1 MSCSFLFLVCRHM
14 LLRYGTLNPENKK
27 AVKQLLDPKAR
38 IEQLKMMYRNATSK
52 ESEGLYH
59 QFNYYGSAVLQ
70 ATEAGPGMCMY
81 RKVHGYYNGRGRL
94 WCSSTVWHGLNA
106 LRSFPSAFDVVHT
119 LISARHWELH
129 CS

>member
-1 MSCSFLFLVCRHM
+1 MASSFSLRHL
-14 LLRYGTLNPENKK
+14 LLRYGTLNPKNKK

-59 QFNYYGSAVLQ
+59 QFNYCSSSVLQ
-70 ATEAGPGMCMY
+70 ATEVGPGMY
-81 RKVHGYYNGRGRL
+81 VQKSGYYNGRGRL

-106 LRSFPSAFDVVHT
+106 LRSCPPAFDVVRT
-119 LISARHWELH
+119 LISAHHWELH